1 MTSISKVKGRNLVL
15 AGGNETS
22 VPKKSKDKRGA
33 WGGGRKTVNSHSSLH
48 CCGCSCIL
56 SCSMIIWS
64 RQDIQ
69 IRIWGRNN
77 MECFNIFGL
86 IFVAVIMIP
95 NILFAMKWK
104 DGFQNKWNNKSVEM
118 IEQIGRFGC
127 LGFMILNIPGT
138 WFGWWS
144 DEAFAIYLLV
154 DTVLAILYCTVWV
167 IFFQKNRM
175 FTAMALSIIPSIL
188 FLFSGIMSRSI
199 LLILSAVLFA
209 PSHIMISYK
218 NAK

>member
-1 MTSISKVKGRNLVL
+1 
-15 AGGNETS
+15 
-22 VPKKSKDKRGA
+22 
-33 WGGGRKTVNSHSSLH
+33 
-48 CCGCSCIL
+48 
-56 SCSMIIWS
+56 
-64 RQDIQ
+64 
-69 IRIWGRNN
+69 
-77 MECFNIFGL
+77 MEYFNIFGL

-104 DGFQNKWNNKSVEM
+104 DGFENKWNNKSVEM

-127 LGFMILNIPGT
+127 VGFMILNIPGT

-144 DEAFAIYLLV
+144 DGAFAIYLLV

-167 IFFQKNRM
+167 IFFKKNRM
-175 FTAMALSIIPSIL
+175 FRAMALSIIPSVL